1 MGKLCSAVRWHNDNG
16 LLSRRQCR
24 FEVGGMDA
32 QSKVL
37 CMVLMAASGR
47 WLNENNSGLSDLT
60 HWQNVL
66 I

>member
-1 MGKLCSAVRWHNDNG
+1 
-16 LLSRRQCR
+16 
-24 FEVGGMDA
+24 MDA

-60 HWQNVL
+60 SMLALLSPNNRGT
-66 I
+66 